1 MLYYNVE
8 DDNHAMNFHSWIVG
22 ILENTM
28 RNTSCSAMHSL
39 TLEISIIVSIFVTTY
54 CMIDHSVQVYVCLFA
69 HINIVV
75 H

>member
-54 CMIDHSVQVYVCLFA
+54 CMIIQYKYMFACL
-69 HINIVV
+69 HT
-75 H
+75 